1 MTDWPRPSVT
11 VDVAAFQQREDGLYV
26 LLIERG
32 HPPFE
37 GRWALPGGF
46 VDVTGGQ
53 TGQGEDLPDAAL
65 RELEEETGVQ
75 LVAADLV
82 EVGVFGE
89 PGRDP
94 RGRTITICYAAMLP
108 ADVTPRAGDDAAK
121 AEWQRVEDVDLPGLA
136 FDHDVVLERALA
148 AIQAR

>member
-1 MTDWPRPSVT
+1 MTDWPRPFVT
-11 VDVAAFQQREDGLYV
+11 VDVAAFQERDDGLYV

-46 VDVTGGQ
+46 VDVTGGE

-75 LVAADLV
+75 LAASDLL
-82 EVGVFGE
+82 EVGAFGK

-94 RGRTITICYAAMLP
+94 RGRTITICYAAKLP
-108 ADVTPRAGDDAAK
+108 HDVTPRAGDDAARAAWHRVADVK
-121 AEWQRVEDVDLPGLA
+121 RAELA
-136 FDHDVVLERALA
+136 FDHEVVLTRALA
-148 AIQAR
+148 AVGA